1 LTSLFDLYR
10 PAFETLADRTA
21 VVCGDA
27 RLTYA
32 ELGAKVSSLAA
43 ALQKSGLAPGA
54 KVALLF
60 PSEPESVVAFLA
72 VQQIGAVA
80 CPVNIESTEG
90 ELTQLL
96 ELIDA
101 DVVLVSDAATETRQM
116 VERVWDGPVAS
127 YAEAGAGALSRSI
140 VSRQPDAE
148 LADVAIVLCTSGT
161 TGLPKAAM
169 LTHDNLVKNLAAFRD
184 HLRSFPGCDWQP
196 VEAFG
201 NPIPLSHPYGLIM
214 MTLMPLFMGG
224 ATVLIP
230 RFSPAAALE
239 AIEQHR
245 ITFFGGVP
253 SMFAMLNRYRRKG
266 DYDVSS
272 CRIWITGGA
281 PLPRSVD
288 EEFPQQF
295 GVRICEGFGMLETT
309 SLASLNFESPLRHPG
324 SCGPFHA
331 RMRAEIRD
339 EDGRVLPT
347 GEVGELWIAGP
358 NVMKGYYRNQAAT
371 DDALHNGW
379 LKTGDLGL
387 LDEDGHLYLK
397 GRTKEIMIVGG
408 HNVHPRE
415 VENVLMTHPGVA
427 DAAVAAENDE
437 VRGERILAFVVQADG
452 ADADEQALLQHCRA
466 NLSPYKAPRA
476 IHFVPLIHR
485 NAAGKIM
492 RRQLID
498 DLKSASASAPTP
510 IGSAV

>member
-1 LTSLFDLYR
+1 MKSLFDLHR
-10 PAFETLADRTA
+10 PSFTALADRTA
-21 VVCGDA
+21 VICGDA

-32 ELGAKVSSLAA
+32 ELGAKVNALAA
-43 ALQKSGLAPGA
+43 SLQQRGLTRGA
-54 KVALLF
+54 KAALLF

-72 VQQIGAVA
+72 VLQIGAVA

-96 ELIDA
+96 ELIDP
-101 DVVLVSDAATETRQM
+101 DLVLVSDSADATRHM
-116 VERVWDGPVAS
+116 VERVGSSPVAS
-127 YAEAGAGALSRSI
+127 YSDAADGFQGISI
-140 VSRQPDAE
+140 AARPADAE

-184 HLRSFPGCDWQP
+184 HLRSFPGRDWQP
-196 VEAFG
+196 IEVFG
-201 NPIPLSHPYGLIM
+201 NPIPLSHPYGMIM

-239 AIEQHR
+239 AIQQHR

-272 CRIWITGGA
+272 CCIWITGGA
-281 PLPRSVD
+281 PLPRAVD
-288 EEFPQQF
+288 EEFPQHF

-309 SLASLNFESPLRHPG
+309 SLASLNFEEPLTHPG

-331 RMRAEIRD
+331 QMRAEIRD

-358 NVMKGYYRNQAAT
+358 NIMKGYYRNQAAT
-371 DDALHNGW
+371 DEALHEGW

-397 GRTKEIMIVGG
+397 GRSKEIMIVGG

-415 VENVLMTHPGVA
+415 VENALMTHPSVA

-437 VRGERILAFVVQADG
+437 VRGERILAFVVPADG
-452 ADADEQALLQHCRA
+452 VEGDEQELLQHCRA

-476 IHFVPLIHR
+476 VHFVPLIHR

-498 DLKSASASAPTP
+498 DLKTAMAPEP
-510 IGSAV
+510 APVGSAG